1 MAKNDWIVAG
11 LNNPEFTP
19 YDFSTIA
26 ELNLNNTQMLSAD
39 EYMKSGFIQNHD
51 MFKDE
56 SGNFSEDKFKQ
67 YHQKRLEDFR
77 EFQEQEFPKGPQLD
91 MFDTNQTKDSRI
103 KDIKFELGRHVNP
116 DRQAIGIEGVRLWSD
131 PTQTKSEIAQSQKI
145 WDTAKQE
152 FKDYSSNDKALSNGL
167 FDWLEQV
174 FSDPLVMA
182 QWEEDGEHI
191 DPITGM
197 LQTHKKG
204 DYKLNDKGT
213 YYYETLNNRNPIGK
227 EVLSTF
233 DTLTVDGQGINKYD
247 FFDSDDV
254 KKSVAGVITK
264 NVVSLLPL
272 FTPVGLYYSS
282 ALVAKEFAKAM
293 PMLYGWV
300 TALSDAQ
307 EAPKWVNNAAA
318 WGSKLSGGT
327 SQYAKE
333 NTFSFENF
341 GNLIADV
348 ALQWGQQKAIA
359 QGINKLRGGQ
369 KYIDDAVKEA
379 KALYDRKAKVLG
391 HSEEL
396 WQVCQNKYLP
406 AAEKMA
412 TQANQLGRDISM
424 AYMAIVSN
432 SDVYNDMRNKG
443 LSNTEAAAISFGS
456 SLGMFTLNKYTGLG
470 EIFFDDATDNAV
482 KLARKSI
489 KAELGDAAQM
499 FKKISQ
505 SKLPPKNKYLQ
516 MITEASK
523 KARNVF
529 DKFGD
534 DLKYHTLNFAGKS
547 LGEGLEEVSEELI
560 TDVSKSMYELAG
572 HFGADTTLKD
582 VGAWENALERY
593 TMSFLGGA
601 IGGGIFY
608 GREALF
614 DGKSYK
620 QDKKNSEMATLIRNG
635 HASELRAEVEK
646 LRKEGKLGHTTL
658 SSSKFEKD
666 DSGNTVWLTTNNQ
679 ADSQNDAIANAILE
693 KITALETIIN
703 NNRVN
708 LTEDQLFDNMVMS
721 EKRYR
726 RYQEIAPLT
735 NYYQD
740 FSNIVDKLLA
750 AELDLDA
757 ASKTVDGTPNGALRT
772 DAKLTQEQE
781 EKRAE
786 NIKNLKEKVE
796 ELRQQKDEFLAGET
810 SLDYTRKLNFLLDP
824 ALHSQ
829 FLSLDKAQVFK
840 EKYGSRKYSEL
851 TPEEQMAFEFEWQE
865 LVQTTLKTKV
875 DESWQAYKNIEKEIS
890 PYLSVLGEN
899 VPTYKTFMAET
910 QQLLAKLTEAK
921 SLYKDY
927 AGRDYQFEDESDEDY
942 QFRNKKRTF
951 TTVVQDASGNSQEVV
966 EEESDEDFNFRMIQR
981 GQKIDEHNAK
991 IDQMWVDALTDILS
1005 KVDFVVDPYSL
1016 RAILQEMPYRKRDVI
1031 TNKIRSA
1038 FVSPEVRSLL
1048 KGLNEDLSNA
1058 EEIKQLV
1065 VNLAVDESEKKVKD
1079 NAKAYSD
1086 AIKQILS
1093 LNIANSTYDS
1103 AIPGDSETVVWDDDG
1118 GAMADLYLED
1128 LTIRELLDKI
1138 DKKSEDLPFV
1148 VNPETGEY
1156 QDAAQI
1162 EILKNALNTI
1172 SEYIDEDSLV
1182 LEVMQDADMSLKVID
1197 SDEAKSYIEHTKQ
1210 SVENTVEDILS
1221 NIKTNPI
1228 YEFASSL
1235 QSKVKNPVGE
1245 LIKILS
1251 EKQGDRIPNL
1261 EELMM
1266 HIQSDFRNI
1275 EDPEAFVLDDTQMA
1289 DLKKIHSYL
1298 NLIASFIYAAS
1309 SNPNVNNP
1317 IGHNQVIN
1325 SFAKDNKNLLLGE
1338 WEVLPEIESDYQTLY
1353 QQSISRYVNEIE
1365 YWIDLS
1371 EQHRANKVRKLIAT
1385 DKAFSKALL
1394 EAATS
1399 TRFKVDLEDESFDLL
1414 QGYTESEEE
1423 PELNLFNAEQ
1433 ALHNNF
1439 QALLKKSKLSVY
1451 DFFQKTGLLEK
1462 LVPSITNIAN
1472 QRVSQLTDT
1481 FTEADLTDYDLIQ
1494 YFAQVFAL
1502 NPSEFYSDLKT
1513 RVAKSDDKVPM
1524 ASQEYSSRLA
1534 KALTKTE
1541 FREIMR
1547 YAHEKSGSKLPFLG
1561 NTIIIPGTA
1570 GAGKTSMILTSVNE
1584 EEEDA
1589 WVAGPTSE
1597 QANNLKNALHRKK
1610 AYTFKELLTKI
1621 LGEDQ
1626 LTAIEAELESIDP
1639 STPYD
1644 GKYFTF
1650 GSVNGSPVIKL
1661 KKESI
1666 TFNTSEKP
1674 KKIFL
1679 DEATHLSALEIQI
1692 LNAFSE
1698 HVGALN
1704 YLAGDS
1710 NQAGYLHKKL
1720 GIENFQE
1727 DVIFAARSPKLTL
1740 SLRDNNLQKYNNQEA
1755 VRSVMETIN
1764 SAVLKATKAE
1774 DLVGLWPDVEYTMSK
1789 FNFSVYNFDELNGDL
1804 ITDDLSEDVLN
1815 KIKKGTVGFIGK
1827 SSSPYL
1833 KKLKE
1838 AGIEPKKVMTMDE
1851 MQGQEFDYVIIDQ
1864 QWEKPLRSFTEMK
1877 KFVSNLYTSMT
1888 RATTAS
1894 IFIDNGLS
1902 DIIGKNTVSTNKS
1915 KAPSVKEAAAEL
1927 KKQKIELLS
1936 RFKIDLTK
1944 SDVKPEKKS
1953 KTPEPKPESTPT
1965 DATETPASKLEQ
1977 EDLRPDEED
1986 EDSSE
1991 HPTGNSFE
1999 DFIDPN
2005 EKSVDSHV
2013 TQSIERA
2020 VSEDQKKVSDTDVT
2034 NFDVN
2039 GEQVIETFTDIT
2051 ILGVKKGGTADIEV
2065 HRSSGKQIKTVPL
2078 WHVEHPQDAKAPLRN
2093 LQALYSDG
2101 TVFDTYESKI
2111 RAQKKLFDIKSA
2123 LVFRHDWEDLPA
2135 EIKEVI
2141 SKSDWNEGSFEIEL
2155 RRPSDSDTKH
2165 LNAYK
2170 TKEERSLGEER
2181 VGMNF
2186 GEHGSIIV
2194 NLVFKVPVKTD
2205 SGIREAKFDI
2215 GMLPSVPHMEST
2227 VTEREK
2233 TLERRI
2239 EKASGEEKAKLQKQ
2253 LANIIPTINTYKK
2266 LLETWVTQ
2274 FVDGTFTPIPVNPNV
2289 ISLNQTTWFDELQQT
2304 ADQRGIQ
2311 LGGKLDP
2318 VSGHRSKDNLMLRH
2332 PEMVFSPIYTYAT
2345 DARVFEGLDP
2355 SIKGKA
2361 VVFVSS
2367 DSLLKPDE
2375 LIHEYITQKYN
2386 PDISTARVRMLVLD
2400 NYGMTFSQFI
2410 DPEFIK
2416 LFQHGDS
2423 ERKPFR
2429 QNFTGIRMFTSM
2441 WNWRASLLRFTDAVE
2456 AWRNKH
2462 DYTPGQVEALA
2473 EADQLVYRGQNPD
2486 ELLSRHNLTKTDLE
2500 NFNNFNNNDCLD
2512 IPIFRLGHS
2521 ENGNGFYIKGNVDVR
2536 KSHVYNKDRVNLL
2549 AITYKK
2555 AKQFAVLLDRFLSSI
2570 EYSDKVGQTSL
2581 GVRLLNSDENPFDVR
2596 DIIDPGSPKHQRTLS
2611 GLLESQLGELKVVDS
2626 EGNAL
2631 LYPEGMYWSMIP
2643 AMVSH
2648 VARAMIYF
2656 QHNPTELSSKTQFAH
2671 KTIGSDENKTVIYT
2685 QMDDLFADGYLGDSS
2700 DYSVSH
2706 LLDLMFHGTVE
2717 VDENGISA
2725 IHKKLTSGEQLFQLE
2740 DAYFKKGFFINPDL
2754 SRRPARN
2761 GEYDIFSVDDA
2772 SGEVLFYK
2780 IETSPEL
2787 FTVDTDVR
2795 TSGIAIH
2802 LERLFEKIKEEEK
2815 VKDETEKVAS
2825 QEEIF
2830 KRKYPNLSQIISD
2843 ANLTGQDFEYTLD
2856 PDNRTNI
2863 TNWINQNYEAE
2874 VRSLIEQKDVS
2885 LLSAPFK
2892 VTIDSKGKV
2901 TYKTFGEYITEQ
2913 NKLQNLEDVI
2923 FEHGILKTKDA
2934 IYTVNSDFTLTKKGS
2949 VVSSKSRYD
2958 HKIYDEVT
2966 VKEALLSL
2974 TSDESEELNGVNIVE
2989 MIEAYGGSLDD
3000 RKELNS
3006 IFLSLFK
3013 SSKSD
3018 DEIDEELQNLANDN
3032 LFYSGVLHPIIQEY
3046 FPDLDSYLKEC

>member
-11 LNNPEFTP
+11 LNNPDFTP

-26 ELNLNNTQMLSAD
+26 DMDLNNTQMLSAD
-39 EYMKSGFIQNHD
+39 EYLKSDFIRNHE
-51 MFKDE
+51 MFKDS
-56 SGNFSEDKFKQ
+56 SGKFSEKAFRQ
-67 YHQKRLEDFR
+67 YHTKRLSDFM

-91 MFDTNQTKDSRI
+91 MFDTDRTNESRV
-103 KDIKFELGRHVNP
+103 KDIKLELGRHVNP
-116 DRQAIGIEGVRLWSD
+116 DRQAIGIEGVRVWSD

-145 WDTAKQE
+145 WDTAAGK

-167 FDWLEQV
+167 FDWLDQV

-182 QWEEDGEHI
+182 KWEEDGEHI

-197 LQTHKKG
+197 VQTHKKG

-213 YYYETLNNRNPIGK
+213 YYYETLNNRSPIGK
-227 EVLSTF
+227 EVLSVF

-247 FFDSDDV
+247 FFDSDDI
-254 KKSVAGVITK
+254 KKSVTGVITK
-264 NVVSLLPL
+264 NVVSLLPI
-272 FTPVGLYYSS
+272 FTPLGGAYS
-282 ALVAKEFAKAM
+282 ALLVAKEFSKAM
-293 PMLYGWV
+293 PMLYGIA
-300 TALSDAQ
+300 TMFGDSNESPA
-307 EAPKWVNNAAA
+307 WVNNVAA
-318 WGSKLSGGT
+318 WGTKISGGT

-359 QGINKLRGGQ
+359 EGIGKLRGTQ
-369 KYIDDAVKEA
+369 TYIDDAAKNAKNLYEA
-379 KALYDRKAKVLG
+379 KAKTLG

-396 WQVCQNKYLP
+396 WQVCQNKFMPQAQKL
-406 AAEKMA
+406 A
-412 TQANQLGRDISM
+412 TQAGQLGRDTSL

-432 SDVYNDMRNKG
+432 SDLYNEMRNVG
-443 LSNTEAAAISFGS
+443 LTNTEAAAVALGS
-456 SLGMFTLNKYTGLG
+456 TLGMFGLNKYTGLG
-470 EIFFDDATDNAV
+470 EVFFDDATDNAV

-505 SKLPPKNKYLQ
+505 SKLPLKNKYLQ

-534 DLKYHTLNFAGKS
+534 DLKYHTLNFTGKAV
-547 LGEGLEEVSEELI
+547 GEGLEEVSEELI
-560 TDVSKSMYELAG
+560 SDVSKSMYELAG
-572 HFGADTTLKD
+572 QLGADTTLKD
-582 VGAWENALERY
+582 VGAWDNALERY

-608 GREALF
+608 GREVLF

-620 QDKKNSEMATLIRNG
+620 QDSKNWEMATLIRNG
-635 HASELRAEVEK
+635 HVAELRAEVEK
-646 LRKEGKLGHTTL
+646 MRKAGKLGNTKL
-658 SSSKFEKD
+658 SASKYAKTEEGD
-666 DSGNTVWLTTNNQ
+666 TVWLTTDNR
-679 ADSQNDAIANAILE
+679 AESQNDAIANAMLE

-703 NNRVN
+703 NNRIN
-708 LTEDQLFDNMVMS
+708 LTDDQLFDNMVFS

-726 RYQEIAPLT
+726 KYQEIAPLT

-740 FSNIVDKLLA
+740 FSNITNSLIA
-750 AELDLDA
+750 AELDLKL
-757 ASKTVDGTPNGALRT
+757 ASNTIEGTPDGKPRT
-772 DAKLTQEQE
+772 DAKLTAEQE
-781 EKRAE
+781 AFRAE
-786 NIKNLKEKVE
+786 NLKQLQEKVE
-796 ELRQQKDEFLAGET
+796 ELRKQKDAFLSGET

-824 ALHSQ
+824 DLHSQ
-829 FLSLDKAQVFK
+829 FLALDKAQMFK

-851 TPEEQMAFEFEWQE
+851 TPEEQMAFELEWQE
-865 LVQTTLKTKV
+865 LVKTTLKTKV
-875 DESWQAYKNIEKEIS
+875 DESWQAYKNIEQEIS

-899 VPTYKTFMAET
+899 VPAYKKFMEET

-927 AGRDYQFEDESDEDY
+927 AGRDYKFEDESDEEY

-951 TTVVQDASGNSQEVV
+951 TTLVQDAEGNSQEVV
-966 EEESDEDFNFRMIQR
+966 EEESDDDFNFRMIQR
-981 GQKIDEHNAK
+981 GKKIDEHNAK
-991 IDQMWVDALTDILS
+991 IDQMWVDALHDVLS
-1005 KVDFVVDPYSL
+1005 KVDYVVDPYSL

-1038 FVSPEVRSLL
+1038 FVSPEVRNLL
-1048 KGLNEDLSNA
+1048 KGLKEDLSNA
-1058 EEIKQLV
+1058 EEIKQLII
-1065 VNLAVDESEKKVKD
+1065 NLALDDSEKKIKA

-1086 AIKQILS
+1086 AINQILS
-1093 LNIANSTYDS
+1093 LNIQNSTYDS
-1103 AIPGDSETVVWDDDG
+1103 TVPGDSETVVWDDDG
-1118 GAMADLYLED
+1118 GAMVDLYLED

-1138 DKKSEDLPFV
+1138 DQKSEDLPFV

-1156 QDAAQI
+1156 QDAEQI
-1162 EILKNALNTI
+1162 EILKKALNTI
-1172 SEYIDEDSLV
+1172 SEYIDENSLV

-1197 SDEAKSYIEHTKQ
+1197 SEEARSYIEHTRQ
-1210 SVENTVEDILS
+1210 SVDNTVEDILS

-1251 EKQGDRIPNL
+1251 EKQGDKIPNL

-1275 EDPEAFVLDDTQMA
+1275 EDPEAFVLNDAQMS
-1289 DLKKIHSYL
+1289 DLKKIQSYL
-1298 NLIASFIYAAS
+1298 NLVASFIYAAS

-1317 IGHNQVIN
+1317 VGHNQVIN
-1325 SFAKDNKNLLLGE
+1325 SFAKNNKDRLLRE

-1371 EQHRANKVRKLIAT
+1371 EQHRANKIRKLIAT

-1394 EAATS
+1394 EAVTS
-1399 TRFKVDLEDESFDLL
+1399 ARLKVDLEDESFDLL

-1423 PELNLFNAEQ
+1423 PEINLFNAEQ

-1462 LVPSITNIAN
+1462 LVPSVSNIAN

-1481 FTEADLTDYDLIQ
+1481 FTKADLTDYDLIQ

-1502 NPSEFYSDLKT
+1502 NPSEFYSELKT
-1513 RVAKSDDKVPM
+1513 RISKSDDKVPM

-1584 EEEDA
+1584 EEEEA

-1597 QANNLKNALHRKK
+1597 QADNLKDSLHRKTS
-1610 AYTFKELLTKI
+1610 YTFKELLTKI

-1626 LTAIEAELESIDP
+1626 LTAIEAELEAIDP
-1639 STPYD
+1639 STPYN

-1698 HVGALN
+1698 SVGALN

-1710 NQAGYLHKKL
+1710 NQAGYIHKRL

-1804 ITDDLSEDVLN
+1804 ITDDLSEDLLN

-1833 KKLKE
+1833 KKLRE

-1864 QWEKPLRSFTEMK
+1864 QWEKPLRSFSEMK

-1902 DIIGKNTVSTNKS
+1902 DIVGKNVISTNKS

-1944 SDVKPEKKS
+1944 SDVKPDKKS
-1953 KTPEPKPESTPT
+1953 KTPESKPEPAPEKKPESTDDAGTPDPT
-1965 DATETPASKLEQ
+1965 LEQ
-1977 EDLRPDEED
+1977 EDPEPNED
-1986 EDSSE
+1986 DDDDSSN

-2005 EKSVDSHV
+2005 EKPVDVHLAE
-2013 TQSIERA
+2013 SIERA
-2020 VSEDQKKVSDTDVT
+2020 VSDDQKKVAKTDVT

-2078 WHVEHPQDAKAPLRN
+2078 WHVEHPQDAKEPLRN

-2101 TVFDTYESKI
+2101 TVLDTYESKI

-2123 LVFRHDWEDLPA
+2123 LVFRHDWEDLPS

-2155 RRPSDSDTKH
+2155 RRPSESDTKH

-2215 GMLPSVPHMEST
+2215 GMLPSVPYMEST
-2227 VTEREK
+2227 VTERER

-2345 DARVFEGLDP
+2345 DAQVFEGLDP

-2815 VKDETEKVAS
+2815 VKD
-2825 QEEIF
+2825 
-2830 KRKYPNLSQIISD
+2830 RK
-2843 ANLTGQDFEYTLD
+2843 
-2856 PDNRTNI
+2856 
-2863 TNWINQNYEAE
+2863 
-2874 VRSLIEQKDVS
+2874 
-2885 LLSAPFK
+2885 
-2892 VTIDSKGKV
+2892 
-2901 TYKTFGEYITEQ
+2901 
-2913 NKLQNLEDVI
+2913 
-2923 FEHGILKTKDA
+2923 
-2934 IYTVNSDFTLTKKGS
+2934 S
-2949 VVSSKSRYD
+2949 VV
-2958 HKIYDEVT
+2958 
-2966 VKEALLSL
+2966 
-2974 TSDESEELNGVNIVE
+2974 
-2989 MIEAYGGSLDD
+2989 
-3000 RKELNS
+3000 
-3006 IFLSLFK
+3006 
-3013 SSKSD
+3013 
-3018 DEIDEELQNLANDN
+3018 
-3032 LFYSGVLHPIIQEY
+3032 
-3046 FPDLDSYLKEC
+3046 